1 MPVLTTGPRDPTGP
15 RHLTLDNGL
24 HLVGVRR
31 PGSPLAALRLR
42 IDIGSADEA
51 PGEHGLA
58 HVLEHLVVRCSMGG
72 GRVADGAL
80 VEAATGRPHT
90 SYDALVR
97 TGDIATAGDV
107 LGAAFR
113 QLKPDTRDLADELA
127 AIRRE
132 RAQRTADVRWRVQ
145 EAMFAALCPDT
156 PYAHPVLGDPRTVDA
171 LTPEAVHRLHS
182 RWYHPSR
189 ATLVIG
195 SDRVDEELAALAER
209 ARLWAPGHP
218 RTESRAAAPPPDGH
232 AVVSEAVGAGRR
244 AVAVGFT
251 EPGAPCGADA
261 GFALARRSVRAA
273 RGIDVLRLRLRS
285 HTCTWVMLAATDET
299 AAVRSVAAALRAV
312 RELLLGPD
320 GAALLRTEAL
330 IPELRAAED
339 IQRSV
344 ADATDATDASDR
356 CPASR
361 PATAT
366 GVGEVADVIARWQQ
380 GFAAALPEGP
390 AT

>member
-24 HLVGVRR
+24 QLVGVRR

-42 IDIGSADEA
+42 IDVGSADEA

-113 QLKPDTRDLADELA
+113 QLKPDTRHLADELA

-132 RAQRTADVRWRVQ
+132 RAQRTADVRWRAQ

-156 PYAHPVLGDPRTVDA
+156 PYAHPVLGDPGTVDG
-171 LTPEAVHRLHS
+171 LTPEAVHRFHS

-232 AVVSEAVGAGRR
+232 AVVSEAAGAGRR

-251 EPGAPCGADA
+251 ESGTTCDADADA
-261 GFALARRSVRAA
+261 GLALARRSVRAA

-285 HTCTWVMLAATDET
+285 HTCTWVMLSATDES

-330 IPELRAAED
+330 IPELRSAED
-339 IQRSV
+339 IQQSV
-344 ADATDATDASDR
+344 ADASDASDGI
-356 CPASR
+356 PASR
-361 PATAT
+361 PTTAT
-366 GVGEVADVIARWQQ
+366 GVGEVADVIARWQRR
-380 GFAAALPEGP
+380 FAAALPEVP

>member
-24 HLVGVRR
+24 QLVGVRR

-42 IDIGSADEA
+42 IDVGSADEA

-97 TGDIATAGDV
+97 TGDIETAGDV

-113 QLKPDTRDLADELA
+113 QLKPDTRHLADELA

-132 RAQRTADVRWRVQ
+132 RAQRTADVRWRAQ

-156 PYAHPVLGDPRTVDA
+156 PYAHPVLGDPGTVDG
-171 LTPEAVHRLHS
+171 LTPEAVHRFHS

-232 AVVSEAVGAGRR
+232 AVVSEAAGAGRR

-251 EPGAPCGADA
+251 ESGTTCDADADA
-261 GFALARRSVRAA
+261 GLALARRSVRAA

-285 HTCTWVMLAATDET
+285 HTCTWVMLSATDES

-330 IPELRAAED
+330 IPELRSAED
-339 IQRSV
+339 IQQSV
-344 ADATDATDASDR
+344 ADASDASDGI
-356 CPASR
+356 PASR
-361 PATAT
+361 PTTAT
-366 GVGEVADVIARWQQ
+366 GVGEVADVIARWQRR
-380 GFAAALPEGP
+380 FAAALPEVP

>member
-1 MPVLTTGPRDPTGP
+1 MPVLTTGPHDPTGP
-15 RHLTLDNGL
+15 RHLTLDNGP

-42 IDIGSADEA
+42 IDVGSADEA

-58 HVLEHLVVRCSMGG
+58 HVLEHLVVRCSMSG

-80 VEAATGRPHT
+80 VEASTGRPHT

-97 TGDIATAGDV
+97 TGDVATAADV

-113 QLKPDTRDLADELA
+113 QLKPDTRHLGDELA

-156 PYAHPVLGDPRTVDA
+156 PYAHPVLGDPGTVDG
-171 LTPEAVHRLHS
+171 LTPEAVHRFHS

-195 SDRVDEELAALAER
+195 ADRVDEELAALAER

-218 RTESRAAAPPPDGH
+218 RTESRGAAPPPDGH
-232 AVVSEAVGAGRR
+232 AVVSEAAGAGRR

-251 EPGAPCGADA
+251 EPGTPADTDTDA
-261 GFALARRSVRAA
+261 GFALARRSARAA
-273 RGIDVLRLRLRS
+273 RGIDVLRLRLRGR
-285 HTCTWVMLAATDET
+285 TCTWVMLSATDES

-330 IPELRAAED
+330 IPELRSADD
-339 IQRSV
+339 IQQSV
-344 ADATDATDASDR
+344 ADASDASDR
-356 CPASR
+356 IPAAR
-361 PATAT
+361 PTTAT
-366 GVGEVADVIARWQQ
+366 GVGEVADVIARWQRR
-380 GFAAALPEGP
+380 FAAALPEGP
-390 AT
+390 PA

>member
-1 MPVLTTGPRDPTGP
+1 MSVLTTGPRDPTGP

-24 HLVGVRR
+24 QLVGVRR

-42 IDIGSADEA
+42 IDVGSADEA

-156 PYAHPVLGDPRTVDA
+156 PYAHPVLGDPGTVDG
-171 LTPEAVHRLHS
+171 LTPEAVHRFHS

-232 AVVSEAVGAGRR
+232 AVVSEAAGAGRR

-251 EPGAPCGADA
+251 EPGTTCDADADA

-285 HTCTWVMLAATDET
+285 HTFTWVMLSATDES

-344 ADATDATDASDR
+344 ADASDASDGI
-356 CPASR
+356 PASR
-361 PATAT
+361 PTTAT
-366 GVGEVADVIARWQQ
+366 GVGEVADVIARWQRR
-380 GFAAALPEGP
+380 FAAALPEVP

>member
-42 IDIGSADEA
+42 IDVGSADEA

-113 QLKPDTRDLADELA
+113 QLKPDPRHLGDELA

-156 PYAHPVLGDPRTVDA
+156 PYAHPVLGDPGTVDG
-171 LTPEAVHRLHS
+171 LTPEAVHRFHS

-189 ATLVIG
+189 ATLVVG

-218 RTESRAAAPPPDGH
+218 RTESRAAASPPDGH
-232 AVVSEAVGAGRR
+232 AVVSEAAGAGRR

-251 EPGAPCGADA
+251 EPGTPCDA
-261 GFALARRSVRAA
+261 GAGLALARRSVRAA

-285 HTCTWVMLAATDET
+285 HTCTWIMLSATDES

-330 IPELRAAED
+330 IPELRSADD
-339 IQRSV
+339 IQQSV
-344 ADATDATDASDR
+344 ADASDASDASDR
-356 CPASR
+356 IPAAR
-361 PATAT
+361 TTTAT
-366 GVGEVADVIARWQQ
+366 GVGEVADVIARWQRR
-380 GFAAALPEGP
+380 FAAALPEGP
-390 AT
+390 PK

>member
-24 HLVGVRR
+24 HLAGVRR

-42 IDIGSADEA
+42 IDVGSADEA
-51 PGEHGLA
+51 PDEHGLA

-113 QLKPDTRDLADELA
+113 QLKPDTRHLADELA

-156 PYAHPVLGDPRTVDA
+156 PYAHPVLGDPGTVDG
-171 LTPEAVHRLHS
+171 LTPEAVHRFHS

-232 AVVSEAVGAGRR
+232 AVVSEEAGAGRR

-251 EPGAPCGADA
+251 EPGTPCDTASDA
-261 GFALARRSVRAA
+261 GLALARRSVRAA

-285 HTCTWVMLAATDET
+285 HTCTWVMLSATDES

-320 GAALLRTEAL
+320 GAALLRTQAL
-330 IPELRAAED
+330 IPELRSAED
-339 IQRSV
+339 IQQSV
-344 ADATDATDASDR
+344 AEASDASDR
-356 CPASR
+356 IPASR
-361 PATAT
+361 PTKAT
-366 GVGEVADVIARWQQ
+366 GVGEVADVIARWQRR
-380 GFAAALPEGP
+380 FAAALPEGP
-390 AT
+390 VA

>member
-24 HLVGVRR
+24 QLVGVRR

-42 IDIGSADEA
+42 IDVGSADEA

-113 QLKPDTRDLADELA
+113 QLKPDTRHLADELA

-132 RAQRTADVRWRVQ
+132 RAQRTADVRWRAQ

-156 PYAHPVLGDPRTVDA
+156 PYAHPVLGDPGTVDG
-171 LTPEAVHRLHS
+171 LTPEAVHRFHS

-251 EPGAPCGADA
+251 ESGTTCDADADA
-261 GFALARRSVRAA
+261 GLALARRSVRAA

-285 HTCTWVMLAATDET
+285 HTCTWVMLSATDES

-320 GAALLRTEAL
+320 GVALLRTEAL
-330 IPELRAAED
+330 IPELRSAED
-339 IQRSV
+339 IQQSV
-344 ADATDATDASDR
+344 ADASDASDGI
-356 CPASR
+356 PASR
-361 PATAT
+361 PTTAT
-366 GVGEVADVIARWQQ
+366 GVGEVADVIARWQRR
-380 GFAAALPEGP
+380 FAAALPEVP

>member
-24 HLVGVRR
+24 QLVGVRR

-42 IDIGSADEA
+42 IDVGSADEA

-97 TGDIATAGDV
+97 TGDIETAGDV

-113 QLKPDTRDLADELA
+113 QLKPDTRHLADELA

-132 RAQRTADVRWRVQ
+132 RAQRTADVRWRAQ

-156 PYAHPVLGDPRTVDA
+156 PYAHPVLGDPGTVDG
-171 LTPEAVHRLHS
+171 LTPEAVHRFHS

-251 EPGAPCGADA
+251 ESGTTCDADA

-285 HTCTWVMLAATDET
+285 HTCTWVMLSATDES

-330 IPELRAAED
+330 IPELRSAED
-339 IQRSV
+339 IQQSV
-344 ADATDATDASDR
+344 ADASDASDASDGI
-356 CPASR
+356 PASR
-361 PATAT
+361 PTTAT
-366 GVGEVADVIARWQQ
+366 GVGEVADVIARWQRR
-380 GFAAALPEGP
+380 FAAALPEVP

>member
-42 IDIGSADEA
+42 IDVGSADEA

-80 VEAATGRPHT
+80 VGAATGRPHT

-156 PYAHPVLGDPRTVDA
+156 PYAHPVLGDPRTVDG
-171 LTPEAVHRLHS
+171 LTPEAVHRFHS

-218 RTESRAAAPPPDGH
+218 RTGSRAAAPPPDG
-232 AVVSEAVGAGRR
+232 
-244 AVAVGFT
+244 
-251 EPGAPCGADA
+251 
-261 GFALARRSVRAA
+261 
-273 RGIDVLRLRLRS
+273 
-285 HTCTWVMLAATDET
+285 
-299 AAVRSVAAALRAV
+299 
-312 RELLLGPD
+312 
-320 GAALLRTEAL
+320 
-330 IPELRAAED
+330 
-339 IQRSV
+339 
-344 ADATDATDASDR
+344 
-356 CPASR
+356 
-361 PATAT
+361 
-366 GVGEVADVIARWQQ
+366 
-380 GFAAALPEGP
+380 
-390 AT
+390 

>member
-42 IDIGSADEA
+42 IDVGSADEA
-51 PGEHGLA
+51 PDEHGLA

-113 QLKPDTRDLADELA
+113 QLRPDTRHLADELA

-156 PYAHPVLGDPRTVDA
+156 PYAHPVLGDPGTVDG
-171 LTPEAVHRLHS
+171 LTPEAVHRFHS

-232 AVVSEAVGAGRR
+232 AVVSEAAGAGRR

-251 EPGAPCGADA
+251 EPGTPCDADA
-261 GFALARRSVRAA
+261 CLALARRSVRAA

-285 HTCTWVMLAATDET
+285 HTCTWVMLSATDES

-330 IPELRAAED
+330 IPELRSAED
-339 IQRSV
+339 IQQSV
-344 ADATDATDASDR
+344 AEASDAFDGI
-356 CPASR
+356 PAAR
-361 PATAT
+361 PTTAT
-366 GVGEVADVIARWQQ
+366 GVGEVADAIARWQRR
-380 GFAAALPEGP
+380 FAAALPEGP
-390 AT
+390 PT

>member
-24 HLVGVRR
+24 QLVGVRR

-42 IDIGSADEA
+42 IDVGSADEA

-113 QLKPDTRDLADELA
+113 QLKPDTRHLADELA

-156 PYAHPVLGDPRTVDA
+156 PYAHPVLGDPGTVDG
-171 LTPEAVHRLHS
+171 LTPEAVHRFHS

-195 SDRVDEELAALAER
+195 AHRVDEELAALAER
-209 ARLWAPGHP
+209 ARLRAPGQP

-232 AVVSEAVGAGRR
+232 AVVSEAAGAGRR

-251 EPGAPCGADA
+251 EPGAPADA

-285 HTCTWVMLAATDET
+285 HTCTWVLLSATDES
-299 AAVRSVAAALRAV
+299 AAVRSVAVALRAV

-330 IPELRAAED
+330 IPELRSAED
-339 IQRSV
+339 IQQSV
-344 ADATDATDASDR
+344 ADASDASDASDR
-356 CPASR
+356 IPAAR
-361 PATAT
+361 PTTAT
-366 GVGEVADVIARWQQ
+366 GVGEVADVIARWQRR
-380 GFAAALPEGP
+380 FAAALPEGP
-390 AT
+390 PT